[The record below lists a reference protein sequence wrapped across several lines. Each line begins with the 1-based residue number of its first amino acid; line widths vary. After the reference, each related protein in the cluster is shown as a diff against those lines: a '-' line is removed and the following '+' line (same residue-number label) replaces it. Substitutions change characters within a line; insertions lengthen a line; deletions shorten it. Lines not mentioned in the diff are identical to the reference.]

1 MILIC
6 INSVSATRTHALAVV
21 VNTRLGPAAKCPTCS
36 CSWLLTTSER
46 ARLEP
51 PKDPTP

>member
-6 INSVSATRTHALAVV
+6 INSVSATRAHALAVV

-36 CSWLLTTSER
+36 LSWLLTTAEQ
-46 ARLEP
+46 ARLATA
-51 PKDPTP
+51 KDSTP